1 MWKYPIEDDLIEKF
15 TKYSKTTGVIFIV
28 LGLIGVI
35 YPVFMTY
42 VTVTFVGWVMLFAG
56 LMSGYM
62 TISSKQHDA
71 MGWLKS
77 LALIGAS
84 LFILFYPK
92 GGIGTVGLL
101 LSIYFFIDGFSS
113 FNIALSMRPYKNS
126 IIWFINAFFSVL
138 IAMLF
143 LIDWPFSS
151 MYLVGLLVGFSLL
164 FDGIALLAGGTI
176 FKKLLK

>member
-1 MWKYPIEDDLIEKF
+1 MWKYPVEDDLIEKVA
-15 TKYSKTTGVIFIV
+15 KYSKITGVIFVI

-42 VTVTFVGWVMLFAG
+42 VTVAFIGWVMLFAG

-62 TISSKQHDA
+62 TIFSNQHSA

-77 LALIGAS
+77 LALVGAS
-84 LFILFYPK
+84 LFILFYPG

-101 LSIYFFIDGFSS
+101 FSIYFFIDGFSS
-113 FNIALSMRPYKNS
+113 FNIALSMRPYKHS
-126 IIWFINAFFSVL
+126 IIWFVNAFFSVL
-138 IAMLF
+138 IAILF
-143 LIDWPFSS
+143 LINWPFSS
-151 MYLVGLLVGFSLL
+151 LYLVGLLVGFSLL

-176 FKKLLK
+176 FHRLSK